1 MSPLLVGVLMRIDKM
16 KEGALY
22 LIKPKVHIDSDGYAS
37 AKQPYHVMR
46 GWREPTT
53 QRTYPPFVYLGW
65 KTEDWIYSYQHTNK
79 IHYVMWQGD
88 IYVMDNQ
95 FAKHIIHSWDGEEDG
110 QRRN

>member
-16 KEGALY
+16 VEGSLY
-22 LIKPKVHIDSDGYAS
+22 LIKPNVHINTDGYACARQS
-37 AKQPYHVMR
+37 FRVMR
-46 GWREPTT
+46 GWRETSVHSS
-53 QRTYPPFVYLGW
+53 YPPFVYLGW
-65 KTEDWIYSYQHTNK
+65 KMEDWFYAYQHTNK

-95 FAKHIIHSWDGEEDG
+95 FAKHIMPSWDGDEDG